1 MTTTLTLRWEDFEAA
16 FIIGSPN
23 ARYFVSLTTGE
34 VVYTSHMDGEKVRA
48 RVLKQT
54 AQPGW
59 LELPRPDMDDARRE
73 VEAFADTVEDKELGV
88 RIREALGASVP
99 FLAFNRALGSDKDA
113 RRGWAAFRDQNIA
126 ARLLAFCKEHD
137 LAIDDDR
144 FRALL
149 TP

>member
-1 MTTTLTLRWEDFEAA
+1 MTTTLKLRWEDFEAA

-54 AQPGW
+54 TQPGW
-59 LELPRPDMDDARRE
+59 LELPRPDMEAARRE
-73 VEAFADTVEDKELGV
+73 VEGFADTVADQELGA

-99 FLAFNRALGSDKDA
+99 FLAFNRTLGVDKDA
-113 RRGWAAFRDQNIA
+113 RRAWGAFRDKGIA
-126 ARLLAFCKEHD
+126 TRLLAFCQAHD